1 MPNIQ
6 ENFTE
11 EQLNLISSGTD
22 TVAFDIDT
30 GDDYIRL
37 SLFTPNGN
45 FTGRQFFSNQNIS
58 GQGTPQIQIYEN
70 ATTSDIFVKP
80 NDILDLNA
88 VPSGNYLLQFD
99 FLRDL
104 FDDNSFDT
112 SGLTAPTFFINEIS
126 PSRKEIRLFVV
137 DGTTSVPINDAFI
150 TALDTSIGT
159 FNYEWIVGVSKAR
172 NLTIVNYTID
182 KVTDEDNYS
191 LIIRLNK
198 PLPNDIK
205 KLSECSI
212 QKEVLVTQTQDIIYV
227 SSVGTVNIGGPLVP
241 DTSFEYEQNIGTQD
255 TFENKNEMLLS
266 SSLTPEIIQNIS
278 QSINKNYENLN
289 VDFND
294 FENHVFFSSAVEK
307 LKNFKSKVIDIQDFT
322 NQISSS
328 LAITSS
334 HSGSTVTLLRRKFI

>member
-182 KVTDEDNYS
+182 K
-191 LIIRLNK
+191 
-198 PLPNDIK
+198 PLHCYN
-205 KLSECSI
+205 
-212 QKEVLVTQTQDIIYV
+212 
-227 SSVGTVNIGGPLVP
+227 
-241 DTSFEYEQNIGTQD
+241 
-255 TFENKNEMLLS
+255 
-266 SSLTPEIIQNIS
+266 
-278 QSINKNYENLN
+278 
-289 VDFND
+289 
-294 FENHVFFSSAVEK
+294 
-307 LKNFKSKVIDIQDFT
+307 
-322 NQISSS
+322 
-328 LAITSS
+328 
-334 HSGSTVTLLRRKFI
+334 

>member
-22 TVAFDIDT
+22 TAVFDIDT

-45 FTGRQFFSNQNIS
+45 FTGRQFFSNQDIS
-58 GQGTPQIQIYEN
+58 GQGGTPQIQIYEN

-104 FDDNSFDT
+104 FDDNAFDA

-137 DGTTSVPINDAFI
+137 DGTTSVPIDDVFI
-150 TALDTSIGT
+150 AALDTSIGV

-212 QKEVLVTQTQDIIYV
+212 QKEVLVTQTLYMLVLLVQLI
-227 SSVGTVNIGGPLVP
+227 SVA
-241 DTSFEYEQNIGTQD
+241 
-255 TFENKNEMLLS
+255 
-266 SSLTPEIIQNIS
+266 
-278 QSINKNYENLN
+278 
-289 VDFND
+289 
-294 FENHVFFSSAVEK
+294 H
-307 LKNFKSKVIDIQDFT
+307 
-322 NQISSS
+322 
-328 LAITSS
+328 
-334 HSGSTVTLLRRKFI
+334 